1 MPKPIASALP
11 PLMQQHFLEGIQ
23 FALEELSRNV
33 VARITQMVHDQI
45 ANSRGSAAKSKQ
57 ALTDAVAEQLPEILE
72 QEFLTRLLSNE
83 TSARQHRAVL
93 AHLLS
98 AAEVQA
104 SVGAGFAPWPWPT
117 GSASSAPNSSE
128 EITSEAASKLLHVSR
143 THLNALADAGVLGP
157 VRRTEGGHRRL
168 VKAEVMRYLKE
179 AQDRQLKGVQDMMSA
194 SDELGLYED
203 EAKALRP
210 KRLRR
215 P

>member
-1 MPKPIASALP
+1 MPKPLASALP
-11 PLMQQHFLEGIQ
+11 PPMQQHFLEGIQ
-23 FALEELSRNV
+23 FALEELSRNM
-33 VARITQMVHDQI
+33 VARVTQMVHDQVS
-45 ANSRGSAAKSKQ
+45 NGRGSTAKSRQ
-57 ALTDAVAEQLPEILE
+57 ALTDAVAEQIPEILE

-104 SVGAGFAPWPWPT
+104 SVGAGFAPLPWPT
-117 GSASSAPNSSE
+117 GSTSSAANGTE

-143 THLNALADAGVLGP
+143 THLNALADAGLLGP

-168 VKAEVMRYLKE
+168 VKAEVLRYLEE
-179 AQDRQLKGVQDMMSA
+179 AQDRQLKGVQDMISA
-194 SDELGLYED
+194 TDELGLYED

-210 KRLRR
+210 KRFRR

>member
-1 MPKPIASALP
+1 MHVRQGHDATAAWIAQTTPACP
-11 PLMQQHFLEGIQ
+11 
-23 FALEELSRNV
+23 A
-33 VARITQMVHDQI
+33 
-45 ANSRGSAAKSKQ
+45 
-57 ALTDAVAEQLPEILE
+57 
-72 QEFLTRLLSNE
+72 
-83 TSARQHRAVL
+83 
-93 AHLLS
+93 
-98 AAEVQA
+98 
-104 SVGAGFAPWPWPT
+104 
-117 GSASSAPNSSE
+117 NSSE
-128 EITSEAASKLLHVSR
+128 EITSDLHVSR

-210 KRLRR
+210 KRFRR